1 MDSQTFKRHSPP
13 PPAPE
18 GPLAFGAEPPQ
29 AAGPQPPSIG
39 GMIRRT
45 LAHWYIAVIV
55 AVLGAGMT
63 ALYVKSRQP
72 AYRSETT
79 ILYRE
84 GVRAALGP
92 DGPDPLRTLSG
103 RLKETLLARS
113 NLEKIV
119 TEFELYPDVLQKR
132 GIVDAV
138 DRLRSKVTF
147 RAKSPD
153 TFAISFEGMTRDE
166 AQIVTARL
174 AELLVEE
181 TARVKQSQ
189 AKITTEF
196 LIAQQKQAEQ
206 ELEKADKDLAQFLS
220 QHPEFAQE
228 TVQPTGVQS
237 GASIRAEQRRATE
250 GDPMLAALE
259 RQIPR
264 LRSQLNPAAPAPG
277 SPAAAA
283 AQPPAALTQQKS
295 QADQELASARRD
307 LADKQSRFTDSHP
320 DVRTASTRVATA
332 EAAARRAEQA
342 LASWQP
348 EPPPEAP
355 AAAGT
360 ATAKATTNK
369 AAVQA
374 QLSQLEREISQR
386 KKSQQAQQGQDPSDA
401 AQQIINVEAE
411 WSRLT
416 RDQNRARIRLGDL
429 EQKVFR
435 AEMTANSE
443 EGGYAAQIMVLDP
456 AYKPTS
462 PSTPPR
468 SMMALGG
475 LAASFL
481 MGLALAAARGIVL
494 DDRVYGV
501 EDIERLGLAPVL
513 SVVPAAPGRRW
524 RLRG

>member
-1 MDSQTFKRHSPP
+1 
-13 PPAPE
+13 
-18 GPLAFGAEPPQ
+18 
-29 AAGPQPPSIG
+29 
-39 GMIRRT
+39 MIRRT

-55 AVLGAGMT
+55 AVIGAGLT
-63 ALYVKSRQP
+63 AMYVKTRQP
-72 AYRSETT
+72 AYRSETV
-79 ILYRE
+79 IFYRE

-92 DGPDPLRTLSG
+92 DGPDPLRTLSA

-119 TEFELYPDVLQKR
+119 TEFNLYPDVLQKR
-132 GIVDAV
+132 GVVDAV
-138 DRLRSKVTF
+138 DRLRAKIVF

-153 TFAISFEGMTRDE
+153 TFAISFEGTSRDE

-206 ELEKADKDLAQFLS
+206 ELEKADKDLTQFLA
-220 QHPEFAQE
+220 QHPEFATE
-228 TVQPTGVQS
+228 NVQAGGVQT

-264 LRSQLNPAAPAPG
+264 LRSQLNPTAPAAG

-283 AQPPAALTQQKS
+283 QQPPAALTQAKS
-295 QADQELASARRD
+295 QADQELAAARRD
-307 LADKQSRFTDSHP
+307 LADKQARYTDSHP
-320 DVRTASTRVATA
+320 DVRTATSRVAAA
-332 EAAARRAEQA
+332 EASARRAEQA

-348 EPPPEAP
+348 EPPPAAPEAS
-355 AAAGT
+355 AG
-360 ATAKATTNK
+360 ATAGVAKKAQ
-369 AAVQA
+369 VQA
-374 QLSQLEREISQR
+374 QLQQLEREISQR
-386 KKSQQAQQGQDPSDA
+386 KKSQQEQQAQDPSEV
-401 AQQIINVEAE
+401 AQQIIGVEAE
-411 WSRLT
+411 WSRLA
-416 RDQNRARIRLGDL
+416 REQARARQRLADL
-429 EQKVFR
+429 EQKTFR
-435 AEMTANSE
+435 AEINANSE

-475 LAASFL
+475 LVASFL
-481 MGLALAAARGIVL
+481 AGLALAAARGIVL
-494 DDRVYGV
+494 DDRVYGS

-513 SVVPAAPGRRW
+513 AVVPAVPGKRLR